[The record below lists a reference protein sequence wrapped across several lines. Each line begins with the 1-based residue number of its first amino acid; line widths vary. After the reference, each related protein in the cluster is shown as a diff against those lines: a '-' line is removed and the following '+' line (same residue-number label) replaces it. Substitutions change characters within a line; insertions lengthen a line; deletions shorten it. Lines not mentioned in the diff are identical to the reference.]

1 MATTE
6 YFYGTGRRK
15 SSVARV
21 YLRRGQGNITVNG
34 NAIGDYFGRPTHHQL
49 IQQPMDSAGLEK
61 NFDVR
66 AEVRGGG
73 LSGQCDAIKLGIA
86 RALINYDEELR
97 PKLRAGG
104 FLTRDPRVVERKK
117 VGLRK
122 ARKSPQFSKR

>member
-34 NAIGDYFGRPTHHQL
+34 NAITDYFGRPTHHQL
-49 IQQPMDSAGLEK
+49 IQQPISCAGVEST
-61 NFDVR
+61 FDVR

-86 RALINYDEELR
+86 RALLNYDEELR
-97 PKLRAGG
+97 PKLRADG